1 MMCLLHLFTT
11 NPHSRVSL
19 LISGVLYHPITKL
32 NLFEPLDRIFK
43 INNTWK
49 GFDCDVKTLGHYL
62 SRKLFPGRFIDRHI
76 KQYLDSKMSVKKDSK
91 EKPSEIRYI
100 KLPYIGEFSG
110 IAKNKIMKLFKQ
122 FCQSDCEIRIVFT
135 LSKICDYFSTKD
147 TLPDCFKSFV
157 VYQFTCASCRTRYVG
172 RTHKHFDTRITEH
185 FGSESSSI
193 FKHLNDS
200 KNKAC
205 KSKTTRE
212 NAFKILDD
220 AMTDYELALK
230 E

>member
-1 MMCLLHLFTT
+1 
-11 NPHSRVSL
+11 
-19 LISGVLYHPITKL
+19 
-32 NLFEPLDRIFK
+32 
-43 INNTWK
+43 
-49 GFDCDVKTLGHYL
+49 
-62 SRKLFPGRFIDRHI
+62 
-76 KQYLDSKMSVKKDSK
+76 MSVKKDSK

-122 FCQSDCEIRIVFT
+122 FCKNDCEIRIVFT
-135 LSKICDYFSTKD
+135 LPKIRDYFSTKD
-147 TLPDCFKSFV
+147 TFPDCFKSFV

-220 AMTDYELALK
+220 ARTDYELALK
-230 E
+230 EGLHIKWFKPALNKQKAHEVITLSV

>member
-1 MMCLLHLFTT
+1 M
-11 NPHSRVSL
+11 
-19 LISGVLYHPITKL
+19 I
-32 NLFEPLDRIFK
+32 
-43 INNTWK
+43 
-49 GFDCDVKTLGHYL
+49 
-62 SRKLFPGRFIDRHI
+62 
-76 KQYLDSKMSVKKDSK
+76 
-91 EKPSEIRYI
+91 
-100 KLPYIGEFSG
+100 
-110 IAKNKIMKLFKQ
+110 
-122 FCQSDCEIRIVFT
+122 EIRIVFT

-147 TLPDCFKSFV
+147 TLLDCFKSFV
-157 VYQFTCASCRTRYVG
+157 VYQFTCVSCRTRYVG

-220 AMTDYELALK
+220 ARTDYELALK
-230 E
+230 EGLHIKWFKPALNKQKAHKGYYLVGLGFVSPEDFMSCRLTFSFIVHLSLFCFVYITHVYIVFCIFLS